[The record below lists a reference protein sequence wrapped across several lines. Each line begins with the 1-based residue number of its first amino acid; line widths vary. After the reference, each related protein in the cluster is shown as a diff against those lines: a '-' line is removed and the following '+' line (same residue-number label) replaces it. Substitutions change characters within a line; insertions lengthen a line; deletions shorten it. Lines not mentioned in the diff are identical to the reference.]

1 MRSLVIVFLLL
12 SGYTANSSSNI
23 EKGRLVGE
31 WECIEIGIPEPSDY
45 ILLHSSG
52 RYTIFN
58 DMDGMQPFPIVE
70 KGNWCFDPEKL
81 VIKLSDREVIQE
93 DAGFVKWHKSYD
105 PIIMHV
111 DSLSEKTMQLS
122 YTRED
127 KRIVE
132 EYQRVIRKPRVKATF
147 ASASGLVNQ
156 LVLSS
161 PKALLKINY
170 HFPAPSPSQLIIT
183 DPEGNELFRT
193 EKCNTQTPQ
202 HHEILLA
209 DLPNAAELTSLTFEV
224 AVYSGS
230 VHTYSPKPWQVEVEL
245 Y

>member
-1 MRSLVIVFLLL
+1 MRSLIIAFLLL
-12 SGYTANSSSNI
+12 SSYAANGIPKI
-23 EKGRLVGE
+23 EKGSLVGE
-31 WECIEIGIPEPSDY
+31 WQCIEIGIPEPSDF

-52 RYTIFN
+52 RYIVFN
-58 DMDGMQPFPIVE
+58 DMDGMQPFPIIE

-81 VIKLSDREVIQE
+81 VIKLSDREIIQE
-93 DAGFVKWHKSYD
+93 GAGFVKWHKSYD

-111 DSLSEKTMQLS
+111 DSLSEEILQLS

-132 EYQRVIRKPRVKATF
+132 EYQKVVRKPEIKATF
-147 ASASGLVNQ
+147 TPASGLANQ

-161 PKALLKINY
+161 PKELLKINY
-170 HFPAPSPSQLIIT
+170 HFPVAPSQLIVT
-183 DPEGNELFRT
+183 DPEGNEFFRT
-193 EKCNTQTPQ
+193 EKCTTQTPQ

-224 AVYSGS
+224 SVYGS
-230 VHTYSPKPWQVEVEL
+230 SSKPWQVEVEL